1 MGDSLVRIKERTQIL
16 SQALPLEFY
25 AVWNGEEKEGLL
37 NIFQLLHFFTYLMGY
52 HQIKNKTNTSSV
64 HVHAEL

>member
-1 MGDSLVRIKERTQIL
+1 ML
-16 SQALPLEFY
+16 SQALPLKFY
-25 AVWNGEEKEGLL
+25 AVLNGEEKEGLL

-52 HQIKNKTNTSSV
+52 HQIKNKTNTSNV